1 MIDRKCD
8 GCNKCCQGHLTA
20 TIYGF
25 EMYPGKP
32 CHFAS
37 KTGCSIY
44 PHRPAD
50 PCKGFKCVWK
60 SNVAVPISF
69 KPDEIGMIMIDAVK
83 DGIPYV
89 SIVSA
94 GNEISLEVIDWAVSM
109 VNSGKIENI
118 VYRQKNSIRVISHN
132 KDFVDKFTEST

>member
-1 MIDRKCD
+1 
-8 GCNKCCQGHLTA
+8 
-20 TIYGF
+20 
-25 EMYPGKP
+25 MYPGKP
-32 CHFAS
+32 CNFVS

-44 PHRPAD
+44 PARPVD
-50 PCKGFKCVWK
+50 PCQGFKCVWK
-60 SNVAVPISF
+60 SNAAVPESF
-69 KPDEIGMIMIDAVK
+69 KPNEIGMIIVDAQI

-94 GNEISLEVIDWAVSM
+94 GNEISLEVVDWAVRT

-132 KDFVDKFTEST
+132 KDFVSKLT